1 MTSHRTPPSSSTSSP
16 TSSAQAP
23 EGRLPPPVRPGDRV
37 GVAALSGPADP
48 QLLEAGLDALADLG
62 FDPVLAANLRREE
75 GVFAGGDG
83 ERLEGFHELAADP
96 DLPAILFLRG
106 GYGVMRLLPDLDWE
120 LLARHPRAYVG
131 YSDLTPFLLEMVRRT
146 GVVTFHG
153 PMIAAD
159 FARGLEAEEE
169 ESFLA
174 ALAGETGRSMPLFM
188 SDDDRHR
195 EVVEGPLVG
204 GCLSLLTA
212 TIGTPYAP
220 RLGGGI
226 FFIEDVEEPL
236 YRLDRMLTH
245 LRLSGNLSDI
255 HALIFGHLGC
265 LDAVQPDPAA
275 CVPSLRSGLEPCPWP
290 VAWGLAAGHEA
301 PNHTLPLG
309 LRCRLEPRRA
319 RLVLGAG
326 EAAPADGAE
335 GAGSDAGRGRG
346 KSG

>member
-1 MTSHRTPPSSSTSSP
+1 MTSESPRTSESASPPPETSTP
-16 TSSAQAP
+16 AAP
-23 EGRLPPPVRPGDRV
+23 EGRLPPPVRPGARV

-48 QLLEAGLDALADLG
+48 QSLEAGLDALADLG
-62 FDPVLAANLRREE
+62 FDPVPAANLRRRE

-83 ERLEGFHELAADP
+83 ERLEAFHQLAADP
-96 DLPAILFLRG
+96 DIPAVFFLRG
-106 GYGVMRLLPDLDWE
+106 GYGVMRLLPDLDWD

-153 PMIAAD
+153 PMVASD
-159 FARGLEAEEE
+159 LARGLDSDEE
-169 ESFLA
+169 ESLLA
-174 ALAGETGRSMPLFM
+174 ALAGDTGRSLSLYL

-226 FFIEDVEEPL
+226 CFVEDVEEPL

-245 LRLSGNLSDI
+245 LRLSGNLSAI

-319 RLVLGAG
+319 RLVLGV
-326 EAAPADGAE
+326 E
-335 GAGSDAGRGRG
+335 GSGSDACRGRG
-346 KSG
+346 ETG

>member
-1 MTSHRTPPSSSTSSP
+1 MTSDPTRSTAATP
-16 TSSAQAP
+16 SASAP

-48 QLLEAGLDALADLG
+48 KSLEAGLDALSDLG
-62 FDPVLAANLRREE
+62 FDPVPAANLRRKD
-75 GVFAGGDG
+75 GFFAGGDD
-83 ERLEGFHELAADP
+83 ERLSAFHQLAADP

-106 GYGVMRLLPDLDWE
+106 GYGVMRLLPDLDWG

-153 PMIAAD
+153 PMVAAD
-159 FARGLEAEEE
+159 LARGLDAAEE

-174 ALAGETGRSMPLFM
+174 ALAGETGRSVDLYL
-188 SDDDRHR
+188 SDDDRHG

-204 GCLSLLTA
+204 GCLSMLTA

-245 LRLSGNLSDI
+245 LRLSGNLTAI

-275 CVPSLRSGLEPCPWP
+275 CVPALRSGLEPCPWP

-319 RLVLGAG
+319 RLVLGVG
-326 EAAPADGAE
+326 DGAASEGAE

-346 KSG
+346 STG